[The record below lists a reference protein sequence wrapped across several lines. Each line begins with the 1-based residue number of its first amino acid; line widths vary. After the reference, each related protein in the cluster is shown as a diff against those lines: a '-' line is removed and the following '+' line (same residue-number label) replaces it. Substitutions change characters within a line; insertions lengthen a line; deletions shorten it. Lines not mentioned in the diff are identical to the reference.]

1 MFEFN
6 VETVPSGM
14 YEVEYKTQKTLRAF
28 LGSCVGVVLIDNIAK
43 IGGLLHILLPE
54 PPAKAAVDEPEKYA
68 STAVPLFIEAM
79 TSKGATIENMVA
91 FVAGGSLVGQVS
103 MMDLKLDIGGKSA
116 EIVEHYLKLEN
127 IKIDT
132 VETGGYLSSQISL
145 NLETLECEIK
155 PILNIHTFIDE
166 PENEQAQ
173 GIDIQAAINSVK
185 PIPQI
190 ALKVIRMINSNVISM
205 TTIAEEIRKD
215 QIIAAKV
222 LQLSNSAYVNPGKT
236 IDSIDKALILLGE
249 KRILLL
255 TLSVFTEMFY
265 QQADQG
271 YSLIKGGLFR
281 HSTEVSFISEK
292 LALYTDKADADAA
305 FTAGLLH
312 DIGKTVLDQAMATD
326 YPLFYRK
333 MMGNSGANLIEIE
346 KEMFGFNHNE
356 TGAKLSEKWALPAG
370 LSEAISV
377 HHTPERA
384 VNEKELTHLI
394 FLSDILAHS
403 YSAGNS
409 ISSHFSGDMR
419 ETLNILN
426 LTPAKITEFIDSIAW
441 NEVNGMELI

>member
-6 VETVPSGM
+6 VETVASGS
-14 YEVEYKTQKTLRAF
+14 YKIDFKSQKTLRAF
-28 LGSCVGVVLIDNIAK
+28 LGSCVGVVLIDKEAN

-79 TSKGATIENMVA
+79 TAQGATVKNMVA
-91 FVAGGSLVGQVS
+91 YVAGGSLVGQVS

-116 EIVEHYLKLEN
+116 EMVEHYLKLES

-132 VETGGYLSSQISL
+132 VETGGYLSTQISL
-145 NLETLECEIK
+145 DLEKLECEIN
-155 PILNIHTFIDE
+155 PILNLHAFMDE
-166 PENEQAQ
+166 PENETPQE
-173 GIDIQAAINSVK
+173 IDIQTAINSVK

-190 ALKVIRMINSNVISM
+190 ALKVIRMIGSSVTSM
-205 TTIAEEIRKD
+205 GSIAEEIRKD
-215 QIIAAKV
+215 QVIAAKV

-281 HSTEVSFISEK
+281 HSTEISFLAER
-292 LALYTDKADADAA
+292 LALFTGKAAADTA

-312 DIGKTVLDQAMATD
+312 DIGKTVLDQAMAAE

-333 MMGNSGANLIEIE
+333 MMENSGANLIEIE

-356 TGAKLSEKWALPAG
+356 TGAKLSEKWALPSG
-370 LSEAISV
+370 LGEAISF
-377 HHTPERA
+377 HHTPEKA
-384 VNEKELTHLI
+384 VREKELTHLI
-394 FLSDILAHS
+394 FLADILGHS

-409 ISSHFSGDMR
+409 IQSHFSGDMR
-419 ETLNILN
+419 ETFSVLN
-426 LTPAKITEFIDSIAW
+426 LTPTKLTEFVDSISW
-441 NEVNGMELI
+441 NELNGMELI

>member
-14 YEVEYKTQKTLRAF
+14 YAVEFKTQKTLRAF
-28 LGSCVGVVLIDNIAK
+28 LGSCVGVVLIDKKAR

-79 TSKGATIENMVA
+79 TSKGATIDNIIA
-91 FVAGGSLVGQVS
+91 YVAGGSLVGQVS

-116 EIVEHYLKLEN
+116 EMVEHYLKAEN

-132 VETGGYLSSQISL
+132 VETGGYLSTQISL
-145 NLETLECEIK
+145 NLEKLECEIK
-155 PILNIHTFIDE
+155 PILTLHAFMDE
-166 PENEQAQ
+166 PETEHAKE
-173 GIDIQAAINSVK
+173 IDIQAAINMVK

-190 ALKVIRMINSNVISM
+190 ALKVIRMINSSTTSM
-205 TTIAEEIRKD
+205 GTIAEEIRKD
-215 QIIAAKV
+215 QVIAAKV
-222 LQLSNSAYVNPGKT
+222 LQLCNSAYVNPGRA
-236 IDSIDKALILLGE
+236 IESIDKALILLGE
-249 KRILLL
+249 KRIFLL

-281 HSTEVSFISEK
+281 HSSEVSFLAEK
-292 LALYTDKADADAA
+292 LALYTDKAAPDAA

-312 DIGKTVLDQAMATD
+312 DIGKTVLDQAMAAD

-333 MMGNSGANLIEIE
+333 MMGNDSANLIEIE
-346 KEMFGFNHNE
+346 KEMFGYNHNE
-356 TGAKLSEKWALPAG
+356 TGAKLSEKWSLPSG
-370 LSEAISV
+370 LTEAISF
-377 HHTPERA
+377 HHFPDKAEK
-384 VNEKELTHLI
+384 EKELTHLI
-394 FLSDILAHS
+394 FLADLLAHS

-409 ISSHFSGDMR
+409 ISSHFSGDFG
-419 ETLNILN
+419 ETFNVLN
-426 LTPAKITEFIDSIAW
+426 LTPAKVEEFIDSVSW
-441 NEVNGMELI
+441 NELNGMELI